1 MTNGPRLRAAH
12 LVVDVT
18 DLDRAAVFW
27 SALLGL
33 EVTGRE
39 AGYLDLGSL
48 GAGGPVLSF
57 QLVPEPKAVKNRV
70 HLDLAV
76 DASTGGVVAAG
87 YRAHALGATPVSEL
101 RSAESAPWQVWRD
114 PDGNEFCLVTEAAGD
129 TNDPSPG
136 SGGVGDAR
144 SAGAR

>member
-1 MTNGPRLRAAH
+1 MTGGLRVRAAH
-12 LVVDVT
+12 LVVDVI

-27 SALLGL
+27 SAVLGL
-33 EVTGRE
+33 GVSGRE
-39 AGYLDLGSL
+39 AGYLDLGPL
-48 GAGGPVLSF
+48 GVGGPVLSF

-76 DASTGGVVAAG
+76 DAATGGVVAAG

-101 RSAESAPWQVWRD
+101 RDADSAPWQVWRD
-114 PDGNEFCLVTEAAGD
+114 PDGNEFCLVTEAAD
-129 TNDPSPG
+129 TSDATPG
-136 SGGVGDAR
+136 SSGVTDAR

>member
-1 MTNGPRLRAAH
+1 MTDGPRLRAAH

-18 DLDRAAVFW
+18 DLERAAVFW

-39 AGYLDLGSL
+39 AGYLDLGPL

-76 DASTGGVVAAG
+76 DAGAGGVIAAG
-87 YRAHALGATPVSEL
+87 YRALALGAVPVSEL
-101 RSAESAPWQVWRD
+101 RGADSAPWQVWCD
-114 PDGNEFCLVTEAAGD
+114 PDGNEFCLVTEAAAGTTD
-129 TNDPSPG
+129 SSQGNT
-136 SGGVGDAR
+136 GVGDAQT
-144 SAGAR
+144 AGAR

>member
-1 MTNGPRLRAAH
+1 VSQGLRVRAAH

-33 EVTGRE
+33 GVTGRE
-39 AGYLDLGSL
+39 AGYLDLGPL

-57 QLVPEPKAVKNRV
+57 QLVPEAKAVKNRV

-76 DASTGGVVAAG
+76 DPGAGGVVAAG

-101 RSAESAPWQVWRD
+101 HNADSAPWQVWRD
-114 PDGNEFCLVTEAAGD
+114 PDGNEFCLVTEAAAD
-129 TNDPSPG
+129 TIPRPASQ
-136 SGGVGDAR
+136 GVGDAQ

>member
-1 MTNGPRLRAAH
+1 VSEGLRVRAAH

-27 SALLGL
+27 SALLGIG
-33 EVTGRE
+33 VTIRE
-39 AGYLDLGSL
+39 AGYLDLGPL
-48 GAGGPVLSF
+48 GTGGPVLSF
-57 QLVPEPKAVKNRV
+57 QLVPEAKAVKNRV

-76 DASTGGVVAAG
+76 DPGAGGVVAAG

-101 RSAESAPWQVWRD
+101 HSADSAPWQVWRD
-114 PDGNEFCLVTEAAGD
+114 PDGNEFCLVTEPVA
-129 TNDPSPG
+129 DPDVASA
-136 SGGVGDAR
+136 GVGDVR